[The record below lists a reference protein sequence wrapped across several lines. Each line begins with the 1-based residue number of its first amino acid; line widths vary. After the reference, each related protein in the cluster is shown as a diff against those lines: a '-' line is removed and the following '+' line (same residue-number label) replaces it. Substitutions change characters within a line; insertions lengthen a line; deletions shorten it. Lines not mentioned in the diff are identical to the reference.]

1 MSVFKTLNDLDLELM
16 SQRRRGR
23 LVNSLSGFKSANLIG
38 TASGT
43 GRLNLCMVSSV
54 VHLGSDPALLGVV
67 FRPPVERERGSH
79 SYWNIRETGCFTVN
93 HVVAEQTL
101 DAHQASARYPDETSE
116 FDVLGLT
123 PMFRCGFE
131 APAVEESPVRIGL
144 EHVDEWEI
152 PQNRCRFVVGQIRWV
167 EFPEDAWCS
176 DGYLD
181 LESLDVTALSSLD
194 GYHRTS
200 KIHRLA
206 YAKPEVDRPE
216 AMLDFMKGWPD
227 A

>member
-1 MSVFKTLNDLDLELM
+1 
-16 SQRRRGR
+16 
-23 LVNSLSGFKSANLIG
+23 
-38 TASGT
+38 
-43 GRLNLCMVSSV
+43 
-54 VHLGSDPALLGVV
+54 
-67 FRPPVERERGSH
+67 
-79 SYWNIRETGCFTVN
+79 
-93 HVVAEQTL
+93 
-101 DAHQASARYPDETSE
+101 
-116 FDVLGLT
+116 
-123 PMFRCGFE
+123 MFRCGFE

-167 EFPEDAWCS
+167 EFPQDAWCS

-181 LESLDVTALSSLD
+181 LESLDVAALSSLD
-194 GYHRTS
+194 GYHRTR